1 MVLLSVIGRRR
12 RLLAVIAQGLIG
24 ASALYIDWMWTVH
37 LVRTNRGTDLP
48 FVIGSTVVA
57 ALVAAQL
64 ITIWRTRRGIDPVF
78 LVAVQLAVGQLTVW
92 AEYVVTGLG
101 VDPGSYGPVRWT
113 SPFSVELPLL
123 ALALAAV
130 GLGVQR
136 SRRDAFGRLGLTRVS
151 WWQALVA
158 IAFAAFAPIL
168 NDAIYGATRAL
179 SPGVYASTIAV
190 ATAQGSTVPLAL
202 QLLFAVMAGVAEETL
217 FRGALQP
224 RAGIVGASLLFT
236 SIHTQYGFTPLLL
249 MVFLHGVGYGLLRRY
264 INTTAA
270 ILAHT
275 AYDVFAATGWLE
287 GKALVIVLLLLVPL
301 GWQALRVPSIKESV
315 VGAWGP
321 LLGGVLL
328 VSSFWTAS
336 NGASF
341 AGSAGLAAAAWLTF
355 ATHIALQLVGRRW
368 VVAGLTAVI
377 GLVIAAFGTI
387 AEVWFPSNGLRLTE
401 SISSGLGLGA
411 WVFWASRNALED
423 KEPIEVVQV
432 HEP

>member
-1 MVLLSVIGRRR
+1 MQGAGDATIESGSVEDGVSVTRPEDQGFRKYIGLVWIPCAIATALVLVPPGEDFRTRYAYGWYAVGVVLLSVIGRRR

-48 FVIGSTVVA
+48 FVIGLTVVA

-136 SRRDAFGRLGLTRVS
+136 SRRDAFGRLGLTGVS

-190 ATAQGSTVPLAL
+190 ATAQGSTVPLA
-202 QLLFAVMAGVAEETL
+202 V
-217 FRGALQP
+217 
-224 RAGIVGASLLFT
+224 
-236 SIHTQYGFTPLLL
+236 
-249 MVFLHGVGYGLLRRY
+249 
-264 INTTAA
+264 
-270 ILAHT
+270 
-275 AYDVFAATGWLE
+275 
-287 GKALVIVLLLLVPL
+287 
-301 GWQALRVPSIKESV
+301 
-315 VGAWGP
+315 
-321 LLGGVLL
+321 
-328 VSSFWTAS
+328 
-336 NGASF
+336 
-341 AGSAGLAAAAWLTF
+341 
-355 ATHIALQLVGRRW
+355 QLVQSDVMPW
-368 VVAGLTAVI
+368 VLPDT
-377 GLVIAAFGTI
+377 
-387 AEVWFPSNGLRLTE
+387 
-401 SISSGLGLGA
+401 SS
-411 WVFWASRNALED
+411 R
-423 KEPIEVVQV
+423 
-432 HEP
+432 